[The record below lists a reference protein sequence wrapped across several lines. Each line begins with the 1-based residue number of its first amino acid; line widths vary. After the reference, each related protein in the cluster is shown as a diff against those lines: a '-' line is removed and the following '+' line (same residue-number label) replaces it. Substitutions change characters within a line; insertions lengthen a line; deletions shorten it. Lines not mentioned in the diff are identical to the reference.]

1 VEHPYRDWPL
11 EIVIAVTF
19 FLLGSLLGETV
30 RALPLFLTIP
40 FLLMCILRI
49 FYIVRQPVL
58 NWEPESWAVISAV
71 VLVLSGGATRGI
83 TSAIYDQSFIY
94 LVAVNST
101 EPDLFRF
108 AAINSTFENGKQG
121 YTFHNVFVRVA
132 DINPPTNAFPAW
144 LRPPFKIGDLDR
156 RYTELNLPL
165 IRRGEYQINLQSEG
179 QDFLEILDLS
189 SDLSSNVPKIE
200 VRRFGESRVLFRSP
214 Q

>member
-1 VEHPYRDWPL
+1 M
-11 EIVIAVTF
+11 AVASF
-19 FLLGSLLGETV
+19 WLGAVLATPAS
-30 RALPLFLTIP
+30 ALPLFIKIP
-40 FLLMCILRI
+40 ILLMNFL
-49 FYIVRQPVL
+49 FVAYLLTQPVL
-58 NWEPESWAVISAV
+58 NWKLQSWAVIFLV
-71 VLVLSGGATRGI
+71 VSVLSGGATRGI
-83 TSAIYDQSFIY
+83 TSAIYNQSFIY
-94 LVAVNST
+94 LVAMSST
-101 EPDLFRF
+101 EPDLFRL

-132 DINPPTNAFPAW
+132 DINPPTNAFVAW

-189 SDLSSNVPKIE
+189 SVPKIE